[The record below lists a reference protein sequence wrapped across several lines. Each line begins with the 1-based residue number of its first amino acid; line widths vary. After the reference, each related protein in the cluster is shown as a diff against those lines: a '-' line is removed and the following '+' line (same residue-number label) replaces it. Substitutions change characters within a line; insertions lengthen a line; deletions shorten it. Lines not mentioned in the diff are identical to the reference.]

1 MEGKLK
7 LSNAIGFSLFQVAE
21 AVMYQFV
28 NTYLLL
34 YLTSVVMMGSDQA
47 GMLVSVGMIFEFVS
61 SLVIGKMSDS
71 CTSPKGR
78 RRPFLLAGA
87 FTVPIIMILLFT
99 NFNGMLNGK
108 ALVIPYLIMNILFW
122 ISHGLVYIPY
132 MALGSEITSDYDER
146 TKLRSLCSGIG
157 IVGSYLSTAAPLLLI
172 GFLNERGM
180 SDSNAWFWTGIMAG
194 GSAGLSLF
202 IGWKLTAG
210 VEKVPEGG
218 RFEPMK
224 ALKEIPMVLKDYWEL
239 LKLKTMRILT
249 VFKIIFNVGNAFFTA
264 VMVFFMTY
272 RLGMDNSQISMVY
285 SVQIFIRIF
294 NVFLIGWIAVKIGK
308 SATLLLT
315 LTISGVTC
323 VLFYLFGISNQVTL
337 LIFIVITTAAISSF
351 WQVAGAIFDDVAEVD
366 QFRFG
371 KRRQGS
377 VNSLQSGVGSLAT
390 AAVYGGFGVYLEHM
404 NFDAALAVQPESAL
418 VALDQ
423 LFVLCPGV
431 CFLLTCAVL
440 LVYPLNKK
448 RFHSLQSA
456 LRLKELGRDY
466 SMYQEDLDKL
476 L

>member
-7 LSNAIGFSLFQVAE
+7 FHNAIGFSLFHVAE

-34 YLTSVVMMGSDQA
+34 YLTSVVLMDSDKA
-47 GMLVSVGMIFEFVS
+47 GMLVSIGMVFEFAS
-61 SLVIGKMSDS
+61 SLVIGKLSDS

-78 RRPFLLAGA
+78 RRPFLLAGSVM
-87 FTVPIIMILLFT
+87 VPVVLILLFT
-99 NFNGMLNGK
+99 NYNGIFSGSTLM
-108 ALVIPYLIMNILFW
+108 IPYLIINILFW
-122 ISHGLVYIPY
+122 ISHGLIYIPF

-146 TKLRSLCSGIG
+146 TKLRSLSSGIG

-180 SDSNAWFWTGIMAG
+180 NDSDAWFWTGIMAG
-194 GSAGLSLF
+194 CCAGLALF
-202 IGWKLTAG
+202 VGWKLTAG
-210 VEKVPEGG
+210 VEKVPENGK
-218 RFEPMK
+218 FEPMK
-224 ALKEIPMVLKDYWEL
+224 ALKEIPLVLKDYWEL

-249 VFKIIFNVGNAFFTA
+249 VFKIIFNVGNAFFTSA
-264 VMVFFMTY
+264 MVFFLTY
-272 RLGMDNSQISMVY
+272 RLGMDNAEISTIY
-285 SVQIFIRIF
+285 SIQIFIRVF

-323 VLFYLFGISNQVTL
+323 VLFYLFGISNQITL
-337 LIFIVITTAAISSF
+337 VIFIVITTAAISSF

-390 AAVYGGFGVYLEHM
+390 AAIYGGFGIYLEHM
-404 NFDAALAVQPESAL
+404 HFDAALAVQPESAL
-418 VALDQ
+418 RALDQ
-423 LFVLCPGV
+423 LFILSPGV

-440 LVYPLNKK
+440 LIYPLNKK

-456 LRLKELGRDY
+456 LRLKEQGRDY
-466 SMYQEDLDKL
+466 SMYEEDLKKII
-476 L
+476 

>member
-390 AAVYGGFGVYLEHM
+390 AAVYGGFGIYLEHM

>member
-7 LSNAIGFSLFQVAE
+7 FHNAIGFSLFHVAE

-34 YLTSVVMMGSDQA
+34 YLTSVVLMDSDKA
-47 GMLVSVGMIFEFVS
+47 GMLVSIGMVFEFAS
-61 SLVIGKMSDS
+61 SLIIGKLSDS

-78 RRPFLLAGA
+78 RRPFLLAGSVM
-87 FTVPIIMILLFT
+87 VPVVLILLFT
-99 NFNGMLNGK
+99 NYNGMFSGS
-108 ALVIPYLIMNILFW
+108 ALMIPYLIINILFW
-122 ISHGLVYIPY
+122 ISHGLIYIPF

-146 TKLRSLCSGIG
+146 TKLRSLSSGIG

-172 GFLNERGM
+172 GFLNARGFN
-180 SDSNAWFWTGIMAG
+180 DSQAWFGVGIMAG
-194 GSAGLSLF
+194 VCSGLSLF

-210 VEKVPEGG
+210 VEKMPENGK
-218 RFEPMK
+218 FEPMK
-224 ALKEIPMVLKDYWEL
+224 ALKEIPLVLKDYWEL

-249 VFKIIFNVGNAFFTA
+249 VFKIIFNVGNAFFTSA
-264 VMVFFMTY
+264 MVFFLTY
-272 RLGMDNSQISMVY
+272 RLGMDNAEISTIY
-285 SVQIFIRIF
+285 SIQIFIRVF

-323 VLFYLFGISNQVTL
+323 VLFYLFGISNQISLV
-337 LIFIVITTAAISSF
+337 IFIVITTAAISSF

-390 AAVYGGFGVYLEHM
+390 AAIYGGFGIYLEHM
-404 NFDAALAVQPESAL
+404 HFDAALAVQPESAL
-418 VALDQ
+418 KALDQ
-423 LFVLCPGV
+423 LFILSPGV

-440 LVYPLNKK
+440 LIYPLNKK

-456 LRLKELGRDY
+456 LRLKEQGRDY
-466 SMYQEDLDKL
+466 SMYEEDLKKII
-476 L
+476 

>member
-1 MEGKLK
+1 MQGKLK
-7 LSNAIGFSLFQVAE
+7 FSNAIGFSLFQVAE

-34 YLTSVVMMGSDQA
+34 YLTSVVLMGSDQA
-47 GMLVSVGMIFEFVS
+47 GMLVSIGMVFEFAS
-61 SLVIGKMSDS
+61 SLIIGKMSDS

-87 FTVPIIMILLFT
+87 IMVPIVMILLFT
-99 NFNGMLNGK
+99 NFNSMLSEQT
-108 ALVIPYLIMNILFW
+108 LIIFYMIMNILFW
-122 ISHGLVYIPY
+122 ISHGLIYIPY
-132 MALGSEITSDYDER
+132 MALGAEITSDYDER
-146 TKLRSLCSGIG
+146 TKLRSLSSGIG
-157 IVGSYLSTAAPLLLI
+157 IVGSYISTAAPLLLI
-172 GFLNERGM
+172 GFLNGRGM
-180 SDSNAWFWTGIMAG
+180 DDSNAWFWTGIMAG

-210 VEKVPEGG
+210 VETMPEGG
-218 RFEPMK
+218 KFEPMK
-224 ALKEIPMVLKDYWEL
+224 ALREIPLVLKDYWEL
-239 LKLKTMRILT
+239 LKLKTLRILT
-249 VFKIIFNVGNAFFTA
+249 VFKIIFNVGNAFFTSA
-264 VMVFFMTY
+264 MVFFLTY
-272 RLGMDNSQISMVY
+272 RLGMDNSEISMIY
-285 SVQIFIRIF
+285 SLQIFIRVF

-323 VLFYLFGISNQVTL
+323 VLFYLFGITNQISL
-337 LIFIVITTAAISSF
+337 LIFVVITTAAISSF

-390 AAVYGGFGVYLEHM
+390 SAIYGGFGIYLA
-404 NFDAALAVQPESAL
+404 NNGFDAALAAQPESAL
-418 VALDQ
+418 RALDQ
-423 LFVLCPGV
+423 LFILCPGA
-431 CFLLTCAVL
+431 CFLLACVVL
-440 LVYPLNKK
+440 LIYPLNKK

-466 SMYQEDLDKL
+466 SMYEEDLKKL
-476 L
+476 M